1 MYDDVVTLFNRYE
14 NTAGD
19 VLWYPSVIKNVNL
32 LIDKGSVVAR
42 YGEDS
47 RDEAILN
54 VRYRFA
60 GVDKMVGN
68 KKWVAPKQ
76 WKGQAGKP
84 EFDTLTFNA
93 GESFDFF
100 MLGEWDNTTP
110 IPDYEYKNGFYNHMK
125 KQKDYVF
132 AITSVSCFKLIPHF
146 EITGK

>member
-19 VLWYPSVIKNVNL
+19 ILWYPSVIEGANL
-32 LIDKGSVVAR
+32 LIDKSSVVAT
-42 YGEDS
+42 YGENS

-54 VRYRFA
+54 IRYHLL
-60 GVDKMVGN
+60 GVTKMIGS
-68 KKWVAPKQ
+68 KKWIPPKQ
-76 WKGQAGKP
+76 WKNHTEEA

-100 MLGEWDNTTP
+100 MLGKWDNAAP
-110 IPDYEYKNGFYNHMK
+110 IPNSEYKNGFYNHMK
-125 KQKDYVF
+125 KQNDYVF